1 MIKLT
6 NLQKIY
12 RTKEIETVALENVN
26 LEVQQ
31 GEFLSIMGPSGCGK
45 STLLNIMGLLDLPT
59 SGTVEINGVNTVGMS
74 DKELAAFRNKQLGF
88 VFQSFHLINSLN
100 VLDNV
105 ELPLLYRKVSSSERR
120 KLAEAV
126 LEKVGLSH
134 RMRHFPTQLS
144 GGQCQRVAIAR
155 ALALNPKILFFDEP
169 TSALDPELTGEVLKV
184 IKSLAD
190 LHIAMVIVTHEMAFA
205 KDISHRLIFMADGL
219 IVEEGA
225 PEKVFASDNE
235 RTKSFLGRYGKIL

>member
-6 NLQKIY
+6 NLEKIY

-26 LEVQQ
+26 IEVQK

-45 STLLNIMGLLDLPT
+45 STLLNIMGLLDIPT
-59 SGTVEINGVNTVGMS
+59 SGTVEINGVNTINMS
-74 DKELAAFRNKQLGF
+74 DKEQAAFRNKELGF

-120 KLAEAV
+120 KAAKEV

-134 RMRHFPTQLS
+134 RMKHFPTQLS

-155 ALALNPKILFFDEP
+155 SIVGNPNIILADEP
-169 TSALDPELTGEVLKV
+169 TGNLDSKMGAEVMD
-184 IKSLAD
+184 I
-190 LHIAMVIVTHEMAFA
+190 LHTLNKEDGRTIIMVTHNEDQARQTSRTIRF
-205 KDISHRLIFMADGL
+205 FDGRQ
-219 IVEEGA
+219 IQ
-225 PEKVFASDNE
+225 
-235 RTKSFLGRYGKIL
+235 

>member
-74 DKELAAFRNKQLGF
+74 DKELAIAGAIVGNPE
-88 VFQSFHLINSLN
+88 II
-100 VLDNV
+100 
-105 ELPLLYRKVSSSERR
+105 
-120 KLAEAV
+120 LA
-126 LEKVGLSH
+126 
-134 RMRHFPTQLS
+134 
-144 GGQCQRVAIAR
+144 
-155 ALALNPKILFFDEP
+155 DEP
-169 TSALDPELTGEVLKV
+169 TGNLDSKMGIEVM
-184 IKSLAD
+184 D
-190 LHIAMVIVTHEMAFA
+190 LLHQLNKEDGRTIVMVTHNEAQA
-205 KDISHRLIFMADGL
+205 KQTSRTVCFFDGRQ
-219 IVEEGA
+219 VQ
-225 PEKVFASDNE
+225 
-235 RTKSFLGRYGKIL
+235 